1 MKLKKIDPRR
11 STEQT
16 SSPQSAGLKVKSHVK
31 AGLGTVALAV
41 PKFQNLN
48 LNLGALAAQPVFV
61 CG

>member
-1 MKLKKIDPRR
+1 MKLKKIDPRQ

-16 SSPQSAGLKVKSHVK
+16 SSPPSPGLQVKSHVK
-31 AGLGTVALAV
+31 AGLGTVAFAV
-41 PKFQNLN
+41 PKLQN